1 MADGDPPGGLVLER
15 RLRQG
20 EEEYARRVTDDGRV
34 WARSTVDAR
43 LEEGEWSFGS
53 GDNAWHELATLP
65 PAAFA
70 ALEDAIRDSG
80 LLDTAAE
87 HVPDSTV
94 IGGSEERWTVALD
107 GRHATTLLRGVPEV
121 HVAAVTAVA
130 EALHAALAA
139 ADRGSY
145 G

>member
-1 MADGDPPGGLVLER
+1 MPDADPPGRLVLEQR
-15 RLRQG
+15 VLQG

-43 LEEGEWSFGS
+43 LEQGEWSFEP
-53 GDNAWHELATLP
+53 GDDAWRELALLP

-70 ALEDAIRDSG
+70 ALEHAIRDSG
-80 LLDTAAE
+80 LLDTAPE
-87 HVPDSTV
+87 HGPRSTV

-121 HVAAVTAVA
+121 QVAAVTAVA

-139 ADRGSY
+139 ADRG
-145 G
+145 